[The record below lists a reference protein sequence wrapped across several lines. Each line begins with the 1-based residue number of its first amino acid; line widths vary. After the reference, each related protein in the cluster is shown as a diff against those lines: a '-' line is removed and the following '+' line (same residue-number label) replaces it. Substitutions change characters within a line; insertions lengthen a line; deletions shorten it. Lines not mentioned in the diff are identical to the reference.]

1 MKKKPIVPKALKKKK
16 SKKSQSKSEKLQL
29 LQKNK
34 QPLSLGKLALPWKT
48 PAVVFLV
55 SLLTIIL
62 IVPSAVVVPFMS
74 DNSSK
79 GEAVEKAAADTKIAM
94 GESPFS
100 VEVARAST
108 DKVENVPLETYVSR
122 VVASEAPA
130 EFEMEALKAQAL
142 AARTYIVNQ
151 LLHQENK
158 DAPDVTDTTGDQV
171 YHNEEELRETMG
183 SDYNKEMNK
192 IKKAVKATKGEILTY
207 ENTPIT
213 PAYFSTSNGYTED
226 SEDYWK
232 NKVPYLRSVKSPW
245 DKNTPK
251 FMDQQIF
258 ALQEVEKKLGTD
270 LPSIEQLS
278 MEIARTDSNRVSK
291 LTIGSDTYSGR
302 EVREALEL
310 RSSDFSIEKKNNHL
324 IFTTKGFGHG
334 IGMSQYGAN
343 GMAKE
348 GKSYEKIVKHYYQG
362 VKISTVND
370 AVPTLVSK

>member
-1 MKKKPIVPKALKKKK
+1 M
-16 SKKSQSKSEKLQL
+16 
-29 LQKNK
+29 
-34 QPLSLGKLALPWKT
+34 
-48 PAVVFLV
+48 

-192 IKKAVKATKGEILTY
+192 IKRLSKQRKA
-207 ENTPIT
+207 
-213 PAYFSTSNGYTED
+213 
-226 SEDYWK
+226 
-232 NKVPYLRSVKSPW
+232 
-245 DKNTPK
+245 K
-251 FMDQQIF
+251 F
-258 ALQEVEKKLGTD
+258 
-270 LPSIEQLS
+270 
-278 MEIARTDSNRVSK
+278 
-291 LTIGSDTYSGR
+291 
-302 EVREALEL
+302 
-310 RSSDFSIEKKNNHL
+310 
-324 IFTTKGFGHG
+324 
-334 IGMSQYGAN
+334 
-343 GMAKE
+343 
-348 GKSYEKIVKHYYQG
+348 
-362 VKISTVND
+362 
-370 AVPTLVSK
+370 